1 MKKAGKGK
9 QKKRNQ
15 RKRVGKW
22 ILFVG
27 ILALLF
33 WTIGAE
39 KERDAEKE
47 VLSQEL
53 QMLQKNNEEA
63 AEFVENYPERE
74 RFLGGEIDLSE
85 DYLEGE
91 VPLLMQW
98 DKRWGYD
105 SYGDSIIG
113 LSGCGPCCLTMAYLY
128 FTGDIQENP
137 RSIASMAEQ
146 NGYYTEEGTSWGL
159 WTKGV
164 ELLGL
169 VGQELPL
176 DENKMKRAIEQGELI
191 VCSMRP
197 GNFTTTGHYILIVGY
212 GDQGF
217 WVNDPNRRSNS
228 EVPWKYSVMA
238 PQIKNLW
245 ALGKK

>member
-1 MKKAGKGK
+1 MKMKKAGKGK

-98 DKRWGYD
+98 D
-105 SYGDSIIG
+105 
-113 LSGCGPCCLTMAYLY
+113 
-128 FTGDIQENP
+128 
-137 RSIASMAEQ
+137 
-146 NGYYTEEGTSWGL
+146 
-159 WTKGV
+159 
-164 ELLGL
+164 
-169 VGQELPL
+169 
-176 DENKMKRAIEQGELI
+176 
-191 VCSMRP
+191 
-197 GNFTTTGHYILIVGY
+197 
-212 GDQGF
+212 
-217 WVNDPNRRSNS
+217 
-228 EVPWKYSVMA
+228 
-238 PQIKNLW
+238 
-245 ALGKK
+245 